1 MQATGTMSEA
11 TGAGPVWVSAGEVS
25 GDLHGALLVRA
36 MADLAPG
43 LRFTGMGGPAMAE
56 AGVQAPFDIAELSLV
71 GLTEVLAH
79 LPRIA
84 GLLRRMRRR
93 MAEERPAAVVC
104 IDAPDFN
111 FFVVRMARRLG
122 IPVFYYICPQVWAWR
137 AGRVNFLKKYVQRV
151 LCILPFEKAFLAARG
166 LDADYVGHPLTDQI
180 ALDELRALA
189 PEPGRVGI
197 LPGSRTR
204 EIETLLPEFGAAAR
218 TIAVRIPGATFTLMR
233 APGVDEAR
241 LRALWP
247 ADLPVEIVPPE
258 GRYRAMRRAQVLL
271 AASGTATLEA
281 ALIGT
286 PAVVAYRVSA
296 LSYALGRL
304 IVGVPNISLP
314 NLILGERT
322 LPELLQGQASGPAIA
337 VEALRW
343 LTDPAAMAE
352 VRARLARLAGM
363 VGAPGAPGRA
373 ARIILDGAGLTPRP
387 AR

>member
-1 MQATGTMSEA
+1 MQATGTMSQ
-11 TGAGPVWVSAGEVS
+11 GAGPVWISAGEVS

-36 MADLAPG
+36 MAGLAPG
-43 LRFTGMGGPAMAE
+43 LRFTGMGGPAMAG
-56 AGVQAPFDIAELSLV
+56 AGFEPAFDIAELSLV

-79 LPRIA
+79 LPRIV

-137 AGRVNFLKKYVQRV
+137 AGRVNFLKKHVQRV

-180 ALDELRALA
+180 PLDELRALA
-189 PEPGRVGI
+189 PEPGRVGV

-218 TIAVRIPGATFTLMR
+218 TIAVRIPGAAFSILR

-258 GRYRAMRRAQVLL
+258 GRYPAMRRAQVLL

-304 IVGVPNISLP
+304 VVGVPNISLP
-314 NLILGERT
+314 NLILGERA
-322 LPELLQGQASGPAIA
+322 LPELLQGQANGPAIA

-363 VGAPGAPGRA
+363 VGEPGAPGRA
-373 ARIILDGAGLTPRP
+373 ARIILDGAGLGPEGSR
-387 AR
+387 

>member
-1 MQATGTMSEA
+1 MQATGTMSQ
-11 TGAGPVWVSAGEVS
+11 GAGPVWVSAGEVS

-36 MADLAPG
+36 MAGLAPG
-43 LRFTGMGGPAMAE
+43 LRFTGMGGPAMAG
-56 AGVQAPFDIAELSLV
+56 AGVQAAFDIAELSLV

-151 LCILPFEKAFLAARG
+151 LCILPFEKAFLAERG

-180 ALDELRALA
+180 PLDALRALA

-218 TIAVRIPGATFTLMR
+218 TIAVRIPGAAFSILR

-258 GRYRAMRRAQVLL
+258 ERYPAMRRAQVLL

-304 IVGVPNISLP
+304 VVGVPNISLP
-314 NLILGERT
+314 NLILGERA
-322 LPELLQGQASGPAIA
+322 LPELLQGQANGPAIA

-363 VGAPGAPGRA
+363 VGEPGAPGRA
-373 ARIILDGAGLTPRP
+373 ARIILDGAGLGPRP